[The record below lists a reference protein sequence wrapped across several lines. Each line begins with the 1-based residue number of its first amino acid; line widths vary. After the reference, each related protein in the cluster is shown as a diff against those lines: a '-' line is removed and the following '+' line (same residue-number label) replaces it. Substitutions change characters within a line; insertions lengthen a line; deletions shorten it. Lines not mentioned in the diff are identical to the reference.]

1 MLSMRTITTS
11 GQHKPATMNII
22 LLRQSDWTDGQ
33 SVRLSDYRAQHI
45 ISIIQ
50 PALGQSLRVGL
61 INGHKGIGTVT
72 AIDQT
77 TVQLDVALT
86 EAPLTRHPTRL
97 VLALPRPKMLRRIL
111 RTVAEFGVD
120 ELHLIHSY
128 RVEKSFWQ
136 SPYLHKGKVEAALI
150 QGLERAG
157 DTILPVVTEH
167 RRFKPF
173 MEDSLSSIA
182 AERDLVIAHPSG
194 EHRLQTEDGQKRCL
208 LVGPEGGFID
218 YEIELAKSLG
228 ATVAHLGNRIMSVD
242 TAVCAVLARDLY

>member
-1 MLSMRTITTS
+1 
-11 GQHKPATMNII
+11 MNII
-22 LLRQSDWTDGQ
+22 LLRESDWTDGQ

-45 ISIIQ
+45 IKIIQ
-50 PALGQSLRVGL
+50 PTVGQSLRVGL
-61 INGHKGIGTVT
+61 INGHRGVGTVT
-72 AIDQT
+72 AINST

-86 EAPLTRHPTRL
+86 EEPLTRHPTRL

-136 SPYLHKGKVEAALI
+136 SPYLQRGKVEAALI

-157 DTILPVVTEH
+157 DTVLPVVTEH

-173 MEDSLSSIA
+173 MEDRLSSIA
-182 AERDLVIAHPSG
+182 AERELVIAHPSG
-194 EHRLQTEDGQKRCL
+194 EHRLQTEDGKKRCL

-218 YEIELAKSLG
+218 YEIELAQSLG

>member
-1 MLSMRTITTS
+1 
-11 GQHKPATMNII
+11 MNII
-22 LLRQSDWTDGQ
+22 LLQESDWTGGQ
-33 SVRLSDYRAQHI
+33 SVCLSDYRAQHI
-45 ISIIQ
+45 ITVIQ

-72 AIDQT
+72 AIDQA
-77 TVQLDVALT
+77 TVKLDVALT
-86 EAPLTRHPTRL
+86 EAPPARHPTRL

-136 SPYLHKGKVEAALI
+136 SPYLEKGKVEAALI

-194 EHRLQTEDGQKRCL
+194 EHRLQTEDGKNRCL

-218 YEIELAKSLG
+218 YEIELARSRG
-228 ATVAHLGNRIMSVD
+228 AKVAHLGNRIMSVD

>member
-1 MLSMRTITTS
+1 
-11 GQHKPATMNII
+11 MNII

-61 INGHKGIGTVT
+61 INGHTGIGTVT

-218 YEIELAKSLG
+218 YEIELAQSLG

>member
-1 MLSMRTITTS
+1 
-11 GQHKPATMNII
+11 MNII

-45 ISIIQ
+45 IRIIQ

-128 RVEKSFWQ
+128 RVEKSFWH

-173 MEDSLSSIA
+173 MEDRLSSIA
-182 AERDLVIAHPSG
+182 AERELVIAHPSG
-194 EHRLQTEDGQKRCL
+194 EHRLQTEDGKKHCL

-218 YEIELAKSLG
+218 YEIELAQSLG

-242 TAVCAVLARDLY
+242 TAVCAVLAHDLY

>member
-1 MLSMRTITTS
+1 MLTITTY
-11 GQHKPATMNII
+11 GQYKSATMNII
-22 LLRQSDWTDGQ
+22 LLRESDWTGGQ
-33 SVRLSDYRAQHI
+33 SVCLSDYRAQHI

-72 AIDQT
+72 AIDQAM
-77 TVQLDVALT
+77 VQLDVALT

-111 RTVAEFGVD
+111 RTVAEFGVE

-136 SPYLHKGKVEAALI
+136 SPYLQKGKVEAALI
-150 QGLERAG
+150 QGLERSG

-194 EHRLQTEDGQKRCL
+194 EYRLQTEEGQKRCL

-218 YEIELAKSLG
+218 YEIQLAQSLG

>member
-1 MLSMRTITTS
+1 MPTITTS
-11 GQHKPATMNII
+11 GPRKPATMNII
-22 LLRQSDWTDGQ
+22 LLRENDWTSGQ
-33 SVRLSDYRAQHI
+33 SVCLSDYRAQHI
-45 ISIIQ
+45 ISVIQ

-72 AIDQT
+72 AIDPT
-77 TVQLDVALT
+77 TVQLEVALT
-86 EAPLTRHPTRL
+86 EAPPARHSTRL

-136 SPYLHKGKVEAALI
+136 SPYLQKSKVEAALI
-150 QGLERAG
+150 HGLERAG

-167 RRFKPF
+167 RRYKPF

-194 EHRLQTEDGQKRCL
+194 EHRLQSEDRKKRCL
-208 LVGPEGGFID
+208 IVGPEGGFID
-218 YEIELAKSLG
+218 YEIALAQSLG

-242 TAVCAVLARDLY
+242 TAVCAVLALDLY

>member
-1 MLSMRTITTS
+1 
-11 GQHKPATMNII
+11 MNII
-22 LLRQSDWTDGQ
+22 LLRESDWTDGQ

-50 PALGQSLRVGL
+50 PVLGQTLRVGL
-61 INGHKGIGTVT
+61 INGYKGFGTVT
-72 AIDQT
+72 AIDPT
-77 TVQLDVALT
+77 TVNLDVALT
-86 EAPLTRHPTRL
+86 EAPLARHPTRL

-136 SPYLHKGKVEAALI
+136 SPYLQRSKVEAALI

-157 DTILPVVTEH
+157 DTVVPVVTEH

-182 AERDLVIAHPSG
+182 AERELVIAHPSG
-194 EHRLQTEDGQKRCL
+194 EHRLKTEDGKKRCL

-218 YEIELAKSLG
+218 YEIELAHSLG
-228 ATVAHLGNRIMSVD
+228 ATVTHLGNRIMSVD
-242 TAVCAVLARDLY
+242 TAVCVALARDLY

>member
-1 MLSMRTITTS
+1 MSRRWK
-11 GQHKPATMNII
+11 QRKN
-22 LLRQSDWTDGQ
+22 
-33 SVRLSDYRAQHI
+33 V
-45 ISIIQ
+45 
-50 PALGQSLRVGL
+50 
-61 INGHKGIGTVT
+61 
-72 AIDQT
+72 QT
-77 TVQLDVALT
+77 VAL
-86 EAPLTRHPTRL
+86 L
-97 VLALPRPKMLRRIL
+97 I
-111 RTVAEFGVD
+111 VD

-136 SPYLHKGKVEAALI
+136 SPYLQTSKVEAALI

-157 DTILPVVTEH
+157 DTILPLVTEH

-173 MEDSLSSIA
+173 MEDSLSSVA

-194 EHRLQTEDGQKRCL
+194 EHRLQTEDGKKRCL

-218 YEIELAKSLG
+218 YEINLAQSLG

>member
-1 MLSMRTITTS
+1 
-11 GQHKPATMNII
+11 
-22 LLRQSDWTDGQ
+22 
-33 SVRLSDYRAQHI
+33 
-45 ISIIQ
+45 
-50 PALGQSLRVGL
+50 
-61 INGHKGIGTVT
+61 
-72 AIDQT
+72 
-77 TVQLDVALT
+77 
-86 EAPLTRHPTRL
+86 
-97 VLALPRPKMLRRIL
+97 MLRRIL

-218 YEIELAKSLG
+218 YEIELAQSLG

>member
-1 MLSMRTITTS
+1 
-11 GQHKPATMNII
+11 MNII
-22 LLRQSDWTDGQ
+22 LLRKSDWNGGQ
-33 SVRLSDYRAQHI
+33 SIRLRDYRAQHI
-45 ISIIQ
+45 ISVIQ
-50 PALGQSLRVGL
+50 PSLGQTLRVGL
-61 INGHKGIGTVT
+61 INGHKGIGTIT
-72 AIDQT
+72 AIDKT
-77 TVQLDVALT
+77 MVQLDVVLS

-136 SPYLHKGKVEAALI
+136 SPHLQKSKVEAALI

-157 DTILPVVTEH
+157 DTILPVITEH

-182 AERDLVIAHPSG
+182 AERDLVVAHPSG
-194 EHRLQTEDGQKRCL
+194 EHLLQTEDGNQRCL

-218 YEIELAKSLG
+218 YEIELAQSLG
-228 ATVAHLGNRIMSVD
+228 ATVANLGNRIMSVD
-242 TAVCAVLARDLY
+242 TAVCALLARDLY

>member
-1 MLSMRTITTS
+1 
-11 GQHKPATMNII
+11 MNII
-22 LLRQSDWTDGQ
+22 LLRESDWTDGQ
-33 SVRLSDYRAQHI
+33 VVRLNDYRAQHV
-45 ISIIQ
+45 ISVIQ
-50 PALGQSLRVGL
+50 PAVGQLLRVGL

-72 AIDQT
+72 AIDQA
-77 TVQLDVALT
+77 TVQLEVTLT
-86 EAPLTRHPTRL
+86 EVPPERHPTRL

-120 ELHLIHSY
+120 EVHLIHSY

-136 SPYLHKGKVEAALI
+136 SPYLQKSKVEAALV

-194 EHRLQTEDGQKRCL
+194 EDRLQTEDGKNRCL

-218 YEIELAKSLG
+218 YEIELAQSRG
-228 ATVAHLGNRIMSVD
+228 AKVAHLGNRIMSVD

>member
-1 MLSMRTITTS
+1 MLMITTS
-11 GQHKPATMNII
+11 GRRKPATMNII

-45 ISIIQ
+45 ISVIQ
-50 PALGQSLRVGL
+50 PALGQTLRVGL

-72 AIDQT
+72 AINPT
-77 TVQLDVALT
+77 SVQLDVALT
-86 EAPLTRHPTRL
+86 EAPLKRHPTRL

-136 SPYLHKGKVEAALI
+136 SPYLQKSKVEAALI

-157 DTILPVVTEH
+157 DTTLPVVTEH

-194 EHRLQTEDGQKRCL
+194 EHRLQAEDGKKRCL

-218 YEIELAKSLG
+218 YEIELAQSQG
-228 ATVAHLGNRIMSVD
+228 ARVAHLGNRIMSVD

>member
-97 VLALPRPKMLRRIL
+97 ALALPRPKMLRRIL

-218 YEIELAKSLG
+218 YEIELAESLG